1 MPLAGVPATV
11 LGATGPVGLRAA
23 ELLAAEGAQVT
34 LVSRTMERA
43 QAAAEAVRSRVASA
57 VVLAGAATDPQENE
71 TLCQGAAVVVAAG
84 AAGAVL
90 LPSGALQRLSGLR
103 LAIDLNAVPP
113 LGLSDVSAMD
123 KGVTHHGV
131 LCYGA
136 LGVGGLKMKVH
147 RQCVA
152 SLFESSDRLLDTQAI
167 YQVARRTAGIAE
179 Q

>member
-1 MPLAGVPATV
+1 
-11 LGATGPVGLRAA
+11 
-23 ELLAAEGAQVT
+23 
-34 LVSRTMERA
+34 
-43 QAAAEAVRSRVASA
+43 
-57 VVLAGAATDPQENE
+57 
-71 TLCQGAAVVVAAG
+71 
-84 AAGAVL
+84 
-90 LPSGALQRLSGLR
+90 RLSQLK

-123 KGVTHHGV
+123 KGVTHDGV

-167 YQVARRTAGIAE
+167 YQTARRTAGITE